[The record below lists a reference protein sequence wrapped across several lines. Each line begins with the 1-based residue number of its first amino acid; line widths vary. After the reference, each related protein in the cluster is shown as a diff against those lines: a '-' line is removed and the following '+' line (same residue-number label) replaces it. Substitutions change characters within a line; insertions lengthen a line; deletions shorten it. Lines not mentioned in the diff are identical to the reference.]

1 MITPLKYYYQNDTN
15 TRHSNGSCAI
25 IFTSRTEQQNLLKVR
40 LVSQDISTYYLKKM
54 QNALSEAGLR
64 YYFFTKKELASFLK
78 YKSTKSIDRLVSAG
92 KLKPTRLTD
101 KAIRFYGKDVE
112 ALLNTGGAK

>member
-1 MITPLKYYYQNDTN
+1 MKN
-15 TRHSNGSCAI
+15 AI
-25 IFTSRTEQQNLLKVR
+25 
-40 LVSQDISTYYLKKM
+40 SQ
-54 QNALSEAGLR
+54 AGLR
-64 YYFFTKKELASFLK
+64 HYFFTKKEVAAFLK

-112 ALLNTGGAK
+112 ALLKTGGVSNAN

>member
-1 MITPLKYYYQNDTN
+1 MKN
-15 TRHSNGSCAI
+15 AI
-25 IFTSRTEQQNLLKVR
+25 
-40 LVSQDISTYYLKKM
+40 SQ
-54 QNALSEAGLR
+54 AGLR
-64 YYFFTKKELASFLK
+64 HYFFTKKEVAAFLK

-112 ALLNTGGAK
+112 ALLKTGGAK

>member
-40 LVSQDISTYYLKKM
+40 LVSQDIFQLLPKKM
-54 QNALSEAGLR
+54 KNANSLAGLR
-64 YYFFTKKELASFLK
+64 YYFFTKKELAQLLK

-112 ALLNTGGAK
+112 AFVNTGGVK

>member
-1 MITPLKYYYQNDTN
+1 
-15 TRHSNGSCAI
+15 
-25 IFTSRTEQQNLLKVR
+25 
-40 LVSQDISTYYLKKM
+40 M
-54 QNALSEAGLR
+54 QNAISQAGLR
-64 YYFFTKKELASFLK
+64 HYFFTKKELAQLLRL
-78 YKSTKSIDRLVSAG
+78 STKSIDRLISAG

>member
-1 MITPLKYYYQNDTN
+1 
-15 TRHSNGSCAI
+15 
-25 IFTSRTEQQNLLKVR
+25 
-40 LVSQDISTYYLKKM
+40 M

-92 KLKPTRLTD
+92 KLKPIRLTD

-112 ALLNTGGAK
+112 ALLINTGGTK

>member
-1 MITPLKYYYQNDTN
+1 MKNANYLAGF
-15 TRHSNGSCAI
+15 RH
-25 IFTSRTEQQNLLKVR
+25 
-40 LVSQDISTYYLKKM
+40 
-54 QNALSEAGLR
+54 
-64 YYFFTKKELASFLK
+64 YFFTKKELAQLLK

-112 ALLNTGGAK
+112 ALLNTGVAK

>member
-1 MITPLKYYYQNDTN
+1 
-15 TRHSNGSCAI
+15 
-25 IFTSRTEQQNLLKVR
+25 
-40 LVSQDISTYYLKKM
+40 M
-54 QNALSEAGLR
+54 QNAVSEAGLR
-64 YYFFTKKELASFLK
+64 YYFFTKKEVATFLK

-112 ALLNTGGAK
+112 ALLINTGGMK

>member
-1 MITPLKYYYQNDTN
+1 MKN
-15 TRHSNGSCAI
+15 AI
-25 IFTSRTEQQNLLKVR
+25 
-40 LVSQDISTYYLKKM
+40 SQ
-54 QNALSEAGLR
+54 EGLR
-64 YYFFTKKELASFLK
+64 HYFFTKKEVAAFLK

-112 ALLNTGGAK
+112 ALLTTRGAK